1 MDFIDFSSHPRLAD
15 SRLAL
20 DFSAFLRMRRS
31 MRERFPWEAIRI
43 AKLRDRLEAKL
54 VEICD
59 GPLLLGQ
66 GVPRLA
72 NTSLMIFP
80 DSEGEMLVHHLLD
93 HGIVAS
99 TGVACSYGS
108 DRPSH
113 VVTSMG
119 VG

>member
-1 MDFIDFSSHPRLAD
+1 
-15 SRLAL
+15 
-20 DFSAFLRMRRS
+20 